1 MLRKSWQKRGPDLHI
16 LLKQQ
21 WEKHTPAWRE
31 PASIVALP
39 QDNQCMG

>member
-1 MLRKSWQKRGPDLHI
+1 MLRQSQQKKGPDLHI

-31 PASIVALP
+31 SVLMVALP
-39 QDNQCMG
+39 QDNECME